1 MNQKYQSSNSDGLY
15 PSASRCILIDRMRQT
30 AQNIRVA
37 FNQATG
43 FSSPN
48 TTWQTSR
55 RYPLSGGVFTSAFPC
70 CTFSNGKQGNGRPC
84 ACWKHVV
91 QSANPFLL
99 FPTHTFSSVKAG
111 LKNQREKVHLIMTK
125 IRQGYSRPLIIHSIR
140 NFSSL
145 SEACRFVD
153 RLTASNGSPYR
164 FNIQQTAPDS
174 WTVSRVVSGGAA

>member
-43 FSSPN
+43 FSSPKQIGRQAAVIPYRAAFLRLHSLAVPFPMGN
-48 TTWQTSR
+48 RGT
-55 RYPLSGGVFTSAFPC
+55 GGLAPAGSIC
-70 CTFSNGKQGNGRPC
+70 
-84 ACWKHVV
+84 

-99 FPTHTFSSVKAG
+99 FPAFTFSSMKRG
-111 LKNQREKVHLIMTK
+111 IKNQIEKVHFIMTK

-174 WTVSRVVSGGAA
+174 WTVARVVSGGAA